1 MAIKYGDST
10 PLNVVV
16 QLIGP
21 EDLFE
26 GASSSAWVS
35 FENYRSAEIHIFV
48 GDLAG
53 GAAAVTLDQ
62 ATDNSGTGTKTLGFT
77 KHYVT
82 GQRISIGTV
91 VGTFSEGET
100 ITGGT
105 SANTAAV
112 VKVSSDELF
121 VSFLTGTTTWTDT
134 ETITGGTSGATA
146 VVSGT
151 GTDEDTV
158 GAVATGS
165 NTFSTIAVTFK
176 HYVIPLDSSMLDV
189 DNDFTHFQLDIAQAA
204 ASETQGVAFAI
215 MMEPR
220 ISKYGQVSTIGTQ
233 KIS

>member
-21 EDLFE
+21 EDLSE
-26 GASSSAWVS
+26 GASESAWVS
-35 FENYRSAEIHIFV
+35 MENYRSAEIHIFV

-53 GAAAVTLDQ
+53 AGSAVTLDQ
-62 ATDNSGTGTKTLGFT
+62 ATDNSGTGTKTLSFT
-77 KHYVT
+77 KYYRT

-91 VGTFSEGET
+91 VGTFSADET

-105 SANTAAV
+105 STNTATV

-121 VSFLTGTTTWTDT
+121 VAFLSNGTTWTDG

-151 GTDEDTV
+151 GTDEDTL
-158 GAVATGS
+158 AEITAAA
-165 NTFSTIAVTFK
+165 NTFTTIAVTFK
-176 HYVIPLDSSMLDV
+176 HYMIPIDSSMLDV
-189 DNDFTHFQLDIAQAA
+189 DNDFTHFQLDMGDAA
-204 ASETQGVAFAI
+204 ASETQAVAFAI
-215 MMEPR
+215 MLEPR
-220 ISKYGQVSTIGTQ
+220 ISKYGQLSAIDAQ
-233 KIS
+233 KIT